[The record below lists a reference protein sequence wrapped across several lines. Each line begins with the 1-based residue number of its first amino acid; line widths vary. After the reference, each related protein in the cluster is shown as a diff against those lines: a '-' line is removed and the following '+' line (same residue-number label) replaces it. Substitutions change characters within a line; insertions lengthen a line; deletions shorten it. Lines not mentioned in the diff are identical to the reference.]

1 MLIWNSTMD
10 NIGRDNFILV
20 LCMENAIVSCYV
32 LCRAIVDFVFTRRLP
47 KVFISSEWVQIWHI
61 VLGVLYYAVLSPWFV
76 LIFFSILLYDR
87 SQSYFYISTAL
98 YLGSLFLTC
107 IPFHLSFFLLFISGT
122 QRCIEHCIQMCFLFI
137 SYFCL
142 VYKRKRGL
150 RFLASSTHG

>member
-61 VLGVLYYAVLSPWFV
+61 VWGVLYYAVLSPWFV

-87 SQSYFYISTAL
+87 SQSYFCTSTA
-98 YLGSLFLTC
+98 FCTWV
-107 IPFHLSFFLLFISGT
+107 PFSS
-122 QRCIEHCIQMCFLFI
+122 CVFLFI
-137 SYFCL
+137 CSFFSFSFRYSNL
-142 VYKRKRGL
+142 YWAL
-150 RFLASSTHG
+150 YTHVFFVHFILMFGIQADKGFEVPS

>member
-107 IPFHLSFFLLFISGT
+107 IPFHLSFFYYLSQVLNVVLSI
-122 QRCIEHCIQMCFLFI
+122 
-137 SYFCL
+137 
-142 VYKRKRGL
+142 VYKCVFCSFHTFVWYTSGKGVWG
-150 RFLASSTHG
+150 S